1 MTKPI
6 EVWMAQELR
15 VPYEIVSI
23 KFEDLK
29 SEPFIN
35 LNPNGRA
42 PADIDK
48 RAAIKDPNTDLVLWE
63 SGAIIS
69 YLVEQYDTEHVISYE
84 TLKEKQ
90 HCNQW
95 LHFQMSGQGP
105 YFGQAGWSTVLNH
118 EKLPSAI
125 ERYRGEV
132 KRILGVLEKRLEG
145 RQWLVGDEMTYADLA
160 WAPWND
166 RIDALTSCRPD
177 ERFEGFPRVNAW
189 HKRMTSRPSWGKAM
203 ETRAR
208 LMDEQ
213 GLTWTGMHR
222 GVKSLAE
229 YQEIIDAKQGAGSKD

>member
-1 MTKPI
+1 MQRMITTCI
-6 EVWMAQELR
+6 VVIVLEELR

-42 PADIDK
+42 P
-48 RAAIKDPNTDLVLWE
+48 AIKDPNTDLVLWE

-84 TLKEKQ
+84 TLKERQ

-105 YFGQAGWSTVLNH
+105 YFGQAGWFTVLHH

-145 RQWLVGDEMTYADLA
+145 RQWLVGDKMTYADLA

-166 RIDALTSCRPD
+166 RIDAVTSCQPD
-177 ERFEGFPRVNAW
+177 EKFEGFPRVKAW
-189 HKRMTSRPSWGKAM
+189 HERMTTRPSWGKAM

-213 GLTWTGMHR
+213 GLTWTGMPKD
-222 GVKSLAE
+222 VKSLAE
-229 YQEIIDAKQGAGSKD
+229 YQEIIDAKKGAGSKE